1 MLDRNEFYK
10 NKERIS
16 KKTRTKSNQYVSV
29 VFVGDGQTIGQQDV
43 ERDKRKR
50 HPTGKLTQSEDK
62 VTEIL

>member
-1 MLDRNEFYK
+1 MNSTQQKREQIK
-10 NKERIS
+10 RQEQ
-16 KKTRTKSNQYVSV
+16 NQYVNV

-62 VTEIL
+62 VTEILQ